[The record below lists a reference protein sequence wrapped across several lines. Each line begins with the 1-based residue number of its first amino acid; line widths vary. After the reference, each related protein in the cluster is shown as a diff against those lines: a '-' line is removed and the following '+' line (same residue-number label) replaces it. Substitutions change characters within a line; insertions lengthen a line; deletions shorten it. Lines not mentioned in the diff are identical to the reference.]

1 MAAVRRALRSR
12 DRWLLIFDN
21 AEDWQQ
27 IRSLLPGGTGHVLIT
42 TRRGGFRVLGSVV
55 DLDILDRAEAIA
67 LLRRRVPDL
76 AEAQAGQLAER
87 LGDLPLAL
95 DQAAAYLDQTGMA
108 PQDYLD
114 LLGSRSA
121 DLHSRG
127 HPSSH
132 PNTVATVWSV
142 SLDHLQA
149 TTPAAVQLLQLCAW
163 LAPRADTPGSVHRTL
178 RPAP

>member
-1 MAAVRRALRSR
+1 MAAAVRRALRSR

-27 IRSLLPGGTGHVLIT
+27 IWSLLPGGTGHVLIT
-42 TRRGGFRVLGSVV
+42 TRRGGFCVLGSVV

-95 DQAAAYLDQTGMA
+95 DQAAAHLDQTDMA

-121 DLHSRG
+121 DVHSRG
-127 HPSSH
+127 TPQAIQTPSRPSGRSH
-132 PNTVATVWSV
+132 WTIFRPRPPPRFS
-142 SLDHLQA
+142 SSS
-149 TTPAAVQLLQLCAW
+149 CAH
-163 LAPRADTPGSVHRTL
+163 G
-178 RPAP
+178 